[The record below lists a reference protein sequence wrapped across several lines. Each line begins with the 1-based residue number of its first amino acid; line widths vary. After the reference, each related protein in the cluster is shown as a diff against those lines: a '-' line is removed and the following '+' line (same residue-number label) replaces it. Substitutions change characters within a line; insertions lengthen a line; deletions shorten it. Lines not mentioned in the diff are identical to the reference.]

1 MVPNRDSQEREYPS
15 SRNSSPSA
23 CSIQTRGPP
32 CRFILSSLGETQGQ
46 VCGAGIVFFTNQA
59 ELEVFFTN
67 QAELEQFLRN
77 QEDSADFIIQE
88 FIQCYDLSCS
98 VLCRNGEILAYTIQR
113 GVIPGRERFQPPA
126 GIEFVHQEQ
135 VIKNVKR
142 LMQALK
148 WSGIVNI
155 DFIYDENDKQAKIL
169 EVNPR
174 YWQSLLGSLFAGV
187 NFP

>member
-1 MVPNRDSQEREYPS
+1 MPEWRD
-15 SRNSSPSA
+15 
-23 CSIQTRGPP
+23 
-32 CRFILSSLGETQGQ
+32 
-46 VCGAGIVFFTNQA
+46 
-59 ELEVFFTN
+59 
-67 QAELEQFLRN
+67 
-77 QEDSADFIIQE
+77 
-88 FIQCYDLSCS
+88 
-98 VLCRNGEILAYTIQR
+98 LAYTIQR

-174 YWQSLLGSLFAGV
+174 Y
-187 NFP
+187 

>member
-46 VCGAGIVFFTNQA
+46 VCGAGI
-59 ELEVFFTN
+59 VFFTN